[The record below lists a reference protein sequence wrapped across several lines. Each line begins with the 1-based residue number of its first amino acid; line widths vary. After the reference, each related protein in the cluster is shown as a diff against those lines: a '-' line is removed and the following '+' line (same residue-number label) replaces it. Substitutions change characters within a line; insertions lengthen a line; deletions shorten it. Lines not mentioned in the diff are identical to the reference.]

1 LAKGQKDAAGSRWI
15 ATLVLAATALLCVLP
30 FAWKGDPSGH
40 DFEFHLSSWME
51 VAHQWS
57 QGIAYPRWAALAHF
71 GYGEARF
78 IFYPPLSWL
87 LGAAL
92 GTVMPWTFTPAVYVW
107 VVLTVGGWCMYRLAR
122 EWLSEHDA
130 IAAAMLYVV
139 NPYHVVVVYW
149 RSAYAELL
157 ADAFFPL
164 LLLWVVR
171 WRDRPR
177 RAVVPLSLTLGAI
190 WLSNAPAAVIAT
202 YSVVLLAVVIW
213 AVDRDWRV
221 FACAVV
227 AIALALALAAFY
239 IIPAAWEQKWVNIGE
254 ILSPGVRPAENFL
267 FTNIADPEHNTFNL
281 LVSLVA
287 VGEIVAVALGIV
299 ALRRWRR
306 ERPNMWW
313 PLFIWATTTTL
324 LMLSVTNVF
333 WEYLPKL
340 KFVQLPWRWLVPLN
354 VVFAITVAAAV
365 RRKSGRVVV
374 FALIA
379 VWMFTLSSRVLPP
392 WWDTAQD
399 VEAIHRSIVK
409 GAGYEGTD
417 EYVPRGADPYEIKS
431 DAARVEILSPA
442 TGNVN
447 IKEWRAE
454 SRAFTVD
461 VSQPAQLA
469 LKLFN
474 YPAWRVEVNGCAI
487 ETATRDVTGQMLISV
502 PAGASEVAVRFTRTR
517 DRKVGIAVSAVTGL
531 LLIVI
536 GVIGAR
542 SRREPKL
549 NR

>member
-1 LAKGQKDAAGSRWI
+1 
-15 ATLVLAATALLCVLP
+15 
-30 FAWKGDPSGH
+30 
-40 DFEFHLSSWME
+40 
-51 VAHQWS
+51 
-57 QGIAYPRWAALAHF
+57 
-71 GYGEARF
+71 
-78 IFYPPLSWL
+78 
-87 LGAAL
+87 
-92 GTVMPWTFTPAVYVW
+92 
-107 VVLTVGGWCMYRLAR
+107 
-122 EWLSEHDA
+122 
-130 IAAAMLYVV
+130 
-139 NPYHVVVVYW
+139 
-149 RSAYAELL
+149 
-157 ADAFFPL
+157 
-164 LLLWVVR
+164 
-171 WRDRPR
+171 
-177 RAVVPLSLTLGAI
+177 
-190 WLSNAPAAVIAT
+190 
-202 YSVVLLAVVIW
+202 
-213 AVDRDWRV
+213 
-221 FACAVV
+221 
-227 AIALALALAAFY
+227 
-239 IIPAAWEQKWVNIGE
+239 
-254 ILSPGVRPAENFL
+254 
-267 FTNIADPEHNTFNL
+267 
-281 LVSLVA
+281 
-287 VGEIVAVALGIV
+287 
-299 ALRRWRR
+299 
-306 ERPNMWW
+306 MWW

-447 IKEWRAE
+447 INDWRAE

>member
-1 LAKGQKDAAGSRWI
+1 
-15 ATLVLAATALLCVLP
+15 VLAATALLCVLP

>member
-1 LAKGQKDAAGSRWI
+1 MAKGQKDAAGSRWI